1 MSEIKFPTCCGEDK
15 LIAAYKNG
23 VSQGREEILRELLLD
38 AMEDKFKV
46 EQELLRLS
54 SEAKQ

>member
-1 MSEIKFPTCCGEDK
+1 MKEINFPNCCGEDK

-38 AMEDKFKV
+38 AMEEKFKV

-54 SEAKQ
+54 GEGKQ